1 MLEHLPTEGHLHELR
16 YVSVIITELSG
27 ADIQLRQGK
36 EPGNNT
42 EASHYFRLRPLLG
55 QLWKL
60 TMKIAVWL

>member
-27 ADIQLRQGK
+27 ADIQQLRQGK

-42 EASHYFRLRPLLG
+42 EASHYFCLRPLLG
-55 QLWKL
+55 QL
-60 TMKIAVWL
+60 